1 MVTSDEL
8 EKIVSFLDQR
18 FGLDTLWLFG
28 SEAAGTARKDSDL
41 DLAAL
46 FRRRP
51 ATRETFD
58 ARGELG
64 EILLR
69 DLDLIDLDQASP
81 ILGMQVLRYGR
92 LLVDRNPKHRYA
104 FFSRTISMYD
114 DLKIVRRQAEQE
126 LFARMNSGRP

>member
-1 MVTSDEL
+1 MAISDEI
-8 EKIVSFLDQR
+8 EKIVAFLDLR

-46 FRRRP
+46 FRRR
-51 ATRETFD
+51 ASALEVFD
-58 ARGELG
+58 ARGDLG
-64 EILLR
+64 EILRR
-69 DLDLIDLDQASP
+69 DVDLIDLDQASP

-92 LLVDRNPKHRYA
+92 LLVDRNPKRRYA

-114 DLKIVRRQAEQE
+114 DLKIVRRQAVQA
-126 LFARMNSGRP
+126 LFARINSGRP

>member
-1 MVTSDEL
+1 MATSDEL
-8 EKIVSFLDQR
+8 EKTVTFLDLR
-18 FGLDTLWLFG
+18 FGLDTMWLFG
-28 SEAAGTARKDSDL
+28 SEAAGTAREDSDL

-51 ATRETFD
+51 SALEIFE
-58 ARGELG
+58 ARGDLG
-64 EILLR
+64 EILHR
-69 DLDLIDLDQASP
+69 DVDLIDLDQASP

-92 LLVDRNPKHRYA
+92 LLIDRNPKRRYA

-114 DLKIVRRQAEQE
+114 DLKIVRRQAEQA